1 MMKNRILFLEH
12 DEDDVYITE
21 SFFAEL
27 KLDVDVQIVN
37 TAEEVFDSLSQNL
50 SDMEALPDLIL
61 VDYNAIPDGAL
72 DFISQLK
79 SNPLL
84 NFIPLVVLRG
94 DDNEKIVRECYAR
107 GANSFIK
114 KPANIEEISKAIKLL
129 NDYWF
134 DCVSLPR

>member
-1 MMKNRILFLEH
+1 MKNKILFLEH

-27 KLDVDVQIVN
+27 KLNVEVQIVN
-37 TAEEVFDSLSQNL
+37 TADEVFDTLSQSL
-50 SDMEALPDLIL
+50 SDMEVLPDLIL
-61 VDYNAIPDGAL
+61 VDFNAIPDGGAL
-72 DFISQLK
+72 NFISQLK

-84 NFIPLVVLRG
+84 NFIPLIVLRG
-94 DDNEKIVRECYAR
+94 DDNETIVRECYAK

-114 KPANIEEISKAIKLL
+114 KPANMEEISRAITHL
-129 NDYWF
+129 NNYWF